1 MRMKVLVSLC
11 LVTLLSASAA
21 FAQKRIRAD
30 VPFAFTVSGKQ
41 LPAGEYR
48 FIRSNDGRSI
58 AVVGMNKMSAIAM
71 AQIGSAAS
79 SQTRLKDATVGFR
92 KVGDQYYLSKMMIPG
107 MAEIEVQI
115 AGRVHEHQ
123 GMDMPVY

>member
-1 MRMKVLVSLC
+1 MRMKILVSLC
-11 LVTLLSASAA
+11 LVSMLSASAA

-58 AVVGMNKMSAIAM
+58 SVIGMNKMSAIAM
-71 AQIGSAAS
+71 TQISSAAS
-79 SQTRLKDATVGFR
+79 SQTRLKDATVGFH
-92 KVGDQYYLSKMMIPG
+92 KVGDRYFLSKMMIPG

-115 AGRVHEHQ
+115 AGRVHGDQ